1 MQEHPKAVGDRTTLA
16 VMLVLESCGFRVYLP
31 FSENTRCDLVLDD
44 GVHLARVQCKSGRPR
59 DGAIRFKTCSSYA
72 HHPHPKIEKRDYLGE
87 IDYFAVYCQETGGVY
102 LVPIEDV
109 RTKRQAALRVEA
121 ARNRQRR
128 LIRSAVRYQV
138 GHVLLSAQKPVAVL

>member
-44 GVHLARVQCKSGRPR
+44 GVHLERVQCKSGRLR
-59 DGAIRFKTCSSYA
+59 DGA
-72 HHPHPKIEKRDYLGE
+72 PQP
-87 IDYFAVYCQETGGVY
+87 
-102 LVPIEDV
+102 
-109 RTKRQAALRVEA
+109 
-121 ARNRQRR
+121 
-128 LIRSAVRYQV
+128 SASTHTFSRPYQV